1 MLVPVRLYSSLSRRV
16 EEVVPVDG
24 ATVRIYSCGPTVY
37 RYIHIGNFR
46 SFMLGDLIRRVA
58 RHEGLDARL
67 IMNITDVG
75 HMTDEET
82 DSGRDKME
90 LAESDEGLSAQQIA
104 EKYTTAFLEDGDL
117 LNIGRADAYP
127 RATQYIPE
135 MITIVEGLIERGHA
149 YVVHGTVYYDVT
161 TFPNYGKLSGNT
173 LEALRA
179 GHRQELEVDPN
190 KRHPADFAL
199 WKAAGHHRLLK
210 WPSPWGEGFPGW
222 HIECSAMS
230 MDLLGDR
237 FDVHTGGNDNKFPHH
252 EDEIA
257 QSEGYTGHPVVSI
270 WVHGGFLQM
279 GDLKMAKSQGNVIR
293 VPDLA
298 ERGLD
303 PLAYR
308 LLCFGARYRTEM
320 NFSWSALEGENA
332 RLARYRRRMQEWA
345 SEDGSPEADLG
356 GAAGELDRRF
366 RSAVGDDLD
375 MPTALGVVDATID
388 AGDVAPA
395 QKRRLLRTWD
405 EVLALDLDRLEEQG
419 WEPSPQMRDL
429 VRERDEA
436 RAARDFA
443 RADDIR
449 ERLSA
454 MGLEVM
460 DTPAGTT
467 IRPR

>member
-1 MLVPVRLYSSLSRRV
+1 VRLYSSLSRQV
-16 EEVVPVDG
+16 EDVVPVDG
-24 ATVRIYSCGPTVY
+24 HTLKIYSCGPTVY

-58 RHEGLDARL
+58 RFEGMDAKL
-67 IMNITDVG
+67 VMNITDVG

-90 LAESDEGLSAQQIA
+90 LAEADEGLTAREIA
-104 EKYTTAFLEDGDL
+104 DKYTTAFLDDGDL

-127 RATQYIPE
+127 RATQYIAE
-135 MITIVEGLIERGHA
+135 MIGIIEGLIEKGHA
-149 YVVHGTVYYDVT
+149 YVVGGTVYYDVT
-161 TFPNYGKLSGNT
+161 TFPGYGKLSGNT

-199 WKAAGHHRLLK
+199 WKAAGHHRVLK

-237 FDVHTGGNDNKFPHH
+237 FDIHTGGNDNKFPHH

-257 QSEGYTGHPVVSI
+257 QSEGYTGHPVVSV

-279 GDLKMAKSQGNVIR
+279 GDAKMAKSQGNVIR

-308 LLCFGARYRTEM
+308 LLCFGARYRSEM
-320 NFSWSALEGENA
+320 AFSWEALEGENA
-332 RLARYRRRMQEWA
+332 RLTRFRRRMQEWA
-345 SEDGSPEADLG
+345 GKGDGAGDASLG
-356 GAAGELDRRF
+356 PDAVELSRRF
-366 RSAVGDDLD
+366 REAVGDDLD
-375 MPTALGVVDATID
+375 MPRALGIVEETLDAPNVTSS
-388 AGDVAPA
+388 
-395 QKRRLLRTWD
+395 QKEQLLRTWD
-405 EVLALDLDRLEEQG
+405 NVLALDLDRLAEQV
-419 WEPSPQMRDL
+419 WEPTAEMNDL
-429 VRERDEA
+429 VRLRDEA
-436 RAARDFA
+436 RAAKDFTK
-443 RADDIR
+443 ADDIR
-449 ERLSA
+449 DRLTA

-460 DTPAGTT
+460 DTSEGTK

>member
-1 MLVPVRLYSSLSRRV
+1 LRVRLYSSLSRRV
-16 EEVVPVDG
+16 EDVTPVDG
-24 ATVRIYSCGPTVY
+24 RTLRIYSCGPTVY

-58 RHEGLDARL
+58 RLEGTDVKLV
-67 IMNITDVG
+67 MNITDVG

-82 DSGRDKME
+82 DTGRDKME
-90 LAESDEGLSAQQIA
+90 LAEADEGLSAQQIA
-104 EKYTTAFLEDGDL
+104 DKYTAAFLEDGDL
-117 LNIGRADAYP
+117 LNIDRADAYP

-135 MITIVEGLIERGHA
+135 MIRIIEGLIDKGHA
-149 YVVHGTVYYDVT
+149 YVVNGTVYYDVT
-161 TFPNYGKLSGNT
+161 TFPEYGKLSGNT

-199 WKAAGHHRLLK
+199 WKAAGHHRVLK

-257 QSEGYTGHPVVSI
+257 QSEGFTGHPVVSI

-279 GDLKMAKSQGNVIR
+279 GDMKMAKSQGNVIR

-298 ERGLD
+298 GRGLD

-320 NFSWSALEGENA
+320 GFSWDALDGEQA
-332 RLARYRRRMQEWA
+332 RLTRFRRRMQEWA
-345 SEDGSPEADLG
+345 AGDGDADAPAS
-356 GAAGELDRRF
+356 AAGVELDRRF
-366 RSAVGDDLD
+366 RDAVGDDLD
-375 MPTALGVVDATID
+375 MPRALGVVEAAVDAP
-388 AGDVAPA
+388 DVTPSE
-395 QKRRLLRTWD
+395 KRRLLGSWD
-405 EVLALDLDRLEEQG
+405 GVLALDLDRLTEEA
-419 WEPSPQMRDL
+419 WEPTPEMRDL
-429 VRERDEA
+429 VRLRDEA
-436 RAARDFA
+436 RSAKDFA
-443 RADDIR
+443 KADDIR
-449 ERLSA
+449 DRLTA

-460 DTPAGTT
+460 DTPEGTK

>member
-1 MLVPVRLYSSLSRRV
+1 MRLYNSLSRHV
-16 EEVVPVDG
+16 EEVTPVDG
-24 ATVRIYSCGPTVY
+24 RTLKIYSCGPTVY

-58 RHEGLDARL
+58 RLEGTDVRL
-67 IMNITDVG
+67 VMNITDVG

-90 LAESDEGLSAQQIA
+90 LAEADEGLTAPEIA
-104 EKYTTAFLEDGDL
+104 DKYTTAFLEDGDL
-117 LNIGRADAYP
+117 LNIGRADVYP

-135 MITIVEGLIERGHA
+135 MIRIIEGLIERGHA
-149 YVVHGTVYYDVT
+149 YVVNGTVYYDVT
-161 TFPNYGKLSGNT
+161 TFPDYGKLSGNT
-173 LEALRA
+173 LDALRA
-179 GHRQELEVDPN
+179 GHRQEVEVDPD

-199 WKAAGHHRLLK
+199 WKAAGHHRVLK

-257 QSEGYTGHPVVSI
+257 QSEGFTGHPVVSI

-279 GDLKMAKSQGNVIR
+279 GDAKMAKSQGNVIR

-320 NFSWSALEGENA
+320 GFSWEALDGEQA
-332 RLARYRRRMQEWA
+332 RLVRFRRRMQEWA
-345 SEDGSPEADLG
+345 DEGGDEAPSTD
-356 GAAGELDRRF
+356 AGLDLDRRF
-366 RSAVGDDLD
+366 REAVADDLD
-375 MPTALGVVDATID
+375 MPRALGVVEAAVDAP
-388 AGDVAPA
+388 DVSPA
-395 QKRRLLRTWD
+395 EKRRLLGSWD
-405 EVLALDLDRLEEQG
+405 GVLALDLDRLTEEA
-419 WEPSPQMRDL
+419 WEPTPEMRDL
-429 VRERDEA
+429 VRLRDEA
-436 RAARDFA
+436 RSAKDFA
-443 RADDIR
+443 KADDIR
-449 ERLSA
+449 DRLTA
-454 MGLEVM
+454 LGLEVM
-460 DTPAGTT
+460 DTPEGTK